1 MKRRRIFWTGVGLV
15 SVLAMLVTPRTIE
28 TITAILK
35 NEHFYR
41 GRPTSYW
48 RNKAKSA
55 RLEREEWIVHGP
67 SMLGQEEAPLGR
79 LEGWVEDRLESPP
92 VGPGHNYVLYFLG
105 DPAAMPVLKDLLADE
120 DPEVRAFAAHGLA
133 LIGIAAKD
141 VVPSLLECLEDKN
154 PEVRG
159 AAAEALRRIEPE
171 LANKMGVP

>member
-1 MKRRRIFWTGVGLV
+1 
-15 SVLAMLVTPRTIE
+15 MLVAPKAIE

-55 RLEREEWIVHGP
+55 RLELEKWFTPGP
-67 SMLGQEEAPLGR
+67 SLQEPKKAPIER
-79 LEGWVEDRLESPP
+79 LEDWVENRLESPP
-92 VGPGHNYVLYFLG
+92 VGPGHDYILYFMG
-105 DPAAMPVLKDLLADE
+105 DPAAMPVLKDLLMDE
-120 DPEVRAFAAHGLA
+120 DPEVRAFAANGLG
-133 LIGIAAKD
+133 LIGLAAKD

-154 PEVRG
+154 QEVRG
-159 AAAEALRRIEPE
+159 AAAEALRKIDPE